1 MVEEQSE
8 TIYSFLPHD
17 LIDDINIENENT
29 DAESPLKDPIEEKKA
44 KVINSNLSNNFSLGN
59 FAHDAF
65 DCSSLYKAFPMCCP
79 IKNFIESNPI
89 NSHSMYHQFLFRLNT
104 SLSNTIMSYSGSQYL
119 QKMLNY
125 MSDEDISDLLQKVS
139 KDLTGIMCNCY
150 GNYLIQKIIKN
161 ANVHQ
166 RIFILT
172 MIQSNFIQIAKNPSG
187 THCLQTFIDGITTKE
202 EERLIKKYIKNH
214 LLDLSFNPSGTHIIQ
229 KLLTNISQTNRNYI
243 IKFII
248 SNFFLLSKN
257 LNGATVIKKFIA
269 ETSNTKI
276 SSLVIAMIEVNYLE
290 MCKDQYANY
299 VIQFVLEI
307 YGYNQCKKIIENILY
322 NIVSLGQEKYS
333 SNVID
338 KVTIQIKNNNMGQF
352 EQLIRFVLL
361 TKANFN
367 RLNNSKY
374 GQYVLINIIKMIS
387 PQCKNLIKTVLISD
401 IEFCETIKCSKVFN
415 FLM

>member
-1 MVEEQSE
+1 MVEEQNE
-8 TIYSFLPHD
+8 IIYSFLPHD

-29 DAESPLKDPIEEKKA
+29 DAESPLEDPVQESKA
-44 KVINSNLSNNFSLGN
+44 KSFQKDFNNFSLGR
-59 FAHDAF
+59 FAQDAF
-65 DCSSLYKAFPMCCP
+65 DCSSLYKAFPLCCP
-79 IKNFIESNPI
+79 IKQYIERNPI
-89 NSHSMYHQFLFRLNT
+89 NNQSIYHQFLSRLNT

-119 QKMLNY
+119 QKMLSF
-125 MSDEDISDLLQKVS
+125 MSNEDISELLQTVS
-139 KDLTGIMCNCY
+139 RDLTDIMCNCY
-150 GNYLIQKIIKN
+150 GNYFIQKIIKN
-161 ANVHQ
+161 ANFHQ

-172 MIQSNFIQIAKNPSG
+172 MIQNDFIQIAKNPSG

-202 EERLIKKYIKNH
+202 EERLIKKSVKTH
-214 LLDLSFNPSGTHIIQ
+214 LLDLSFNPSGTHIVQ
-229 KLLTNISQTNRNYI
+229 KLLTNISQVNRNYI
-243 IKFII
+243 VKFIL
-248 SNFFLLSKN
+248 SNFFLLCKN

-276 SSLVIAMIEVNYLE
+276 SSLIISMLEVNFLE

-299 VIQFVLEI
+299 VIQFALEI
-307 YGYNQCKKIIENILY
+307 YGYNQCKNIVNNILN

-338 KVTIQIKNNNMGQF
+338 KVTIQIKHNNMGQF
-352 EQLIRFVLL
+352 EQLIRYVLL

-374 GQYVLINIIKMIS
+374 GQYVLINIIKMLS
-387 PQCKNLIKTVLISD
+387 PECKNIIKAVLIND